1 MTSVLKEIA
10 EIRKNRKINEI
21 STDFR
26 DFLNKDSK
34 KFLKALQQQEG
45 VNITLQRPLQDLF
58 PGLSIVIVPKVENK
72 LLDINLSEK
81 SFSSLNSLDKAI
93 IVPEKLTRD
102 FFVQLV
108 DVIEGAFEE
117 ILIY

>member
-1 MTSVLKEIA
+1 MASILEEVA

-45 VNITLQRPLQDLF
+45 INITLQRPLQDLF
-58 PGLSIVIVPKVENK
+58 PGLSIVIVPKVEDK
-72 LLDINLSEK
+72 LLDIILSEK
-81 SFSSLNSLDKAI
+81 SFSGLNSSHKAI
-93 IVPEKLTRD
+93 AVPEKLTRD
-102 FFVQLV
+102 FFVQLI
-108 DVIEGAFEE
+108 DAIEGASEE
-117 ILIY
+117 ILIS